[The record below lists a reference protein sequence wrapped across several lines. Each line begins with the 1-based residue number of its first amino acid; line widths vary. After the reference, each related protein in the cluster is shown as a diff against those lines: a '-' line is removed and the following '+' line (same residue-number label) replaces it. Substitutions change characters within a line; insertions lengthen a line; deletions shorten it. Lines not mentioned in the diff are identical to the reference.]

1 MGILSR
7 LMPWR
12 SPKDP
17 YWEGFVSRA
26 VTDPDNELIPAIKNA
41 PEGRIFPVRSDLPE
55 PGRLASDLAELAA
68 FLGAASMGI
77 AKLDPAHLLA
87 DGTADGLDEAG
98 RAELLATYP
107 LVVMCTVHAEYDPAV
122 EKGIGGQHPVQES
135 AAINFSLSAYMR
147 ELGYHS
153 TVRPVDAVAVA
164 VAAGLGWAGAGGKL
178 GTKKHGTHVYVGDGV
193 LTDLPLALGV
203 PGA

>member
-17 YWEGFVSRA
+17 YWEGFISRPVA
-26 VTDPDNELIPAIKNA
+26 DPDNELIPAIKNA

-55 PGRLASDLAELAA
+55 PGRLSRDLAEFAT

-77 AKLDPAHLLA
+77 AKLERAHLPASDDDA
-87 DGTADGLDEAG
+87 DK
-98 RAELLATYP
+98 LLAKYT
-107 LVVMCTVHAEYDPAV
+107 LVVMCTVHAEHDPAI

-135 AAINFSLSAYMR
+135 ASINFSLSAYMR
-147 ELGYHS
+147 ELGYAS
-153 TVRPVDAVAVA
+153 TVRSVDAVAVA
-164 VAAGLGWAGAGGKL
+164 VAAGLGNADASGKL
-178 GTKKHGTHVYVGDGV
+178 VTKEHGTHVYVGDGV
-193 LTDLPLALGV
+193 LTDLPLALGQ
-203 PGA
+203 PGR

>member
-17 YWEGFVSRA
+17 YWEGFISRP
-26 VTDPDNELIPAIKNA
+26 VVDPDNELIPAIKNA

-55 PGRLASDLAELAA
+55 PGRLSRDLAEFAT

-77 AKLDPAHLLA
+77 AKLERAPLPA
-87 DGTADGLDEAG
+87 DGDDDADK
-98 RAELLATYP
+98 LLATYAF
-107 LVVMCTVHAEYDPAV
+107 VVMCTVHAEHDPAI

-135 AAINFSLSAYMR
+135 ASINFSLSAYMR
-147 ELGYHS
+147 ELGYAS
-153 TVRPVDAVAVA
+153 TVHPVEAVAVA
-164 VAAGLGWAGAGGKL
+164 VAAGLGRADTGGRL
-178 GTKKHGTHVYVGDGV
+178 VTKKQGTHVYAGDGV

-203 PGA
+203 PRP

>member
-12 SPKDP
+12 TPRDP
-17 YWEGFVSRA
+17 YWEGFISRPMA
-26 VTDPDNELIPAIKNA
+26 DPDNELIPAIKNA

-55 PGRLASDLAELAA
+55 PGRLARDLAEFAR

-77 AKLDPAHLLA
+77 AKLDPVFLPE
-87 DGTADGLDEAG
+87 GGAG
-98 RAELLATYP
+98 RDELLATYT
-107 LVVMCTVHAEYDPAV
+107 LVVMCTVHAEHDPAI
-122 EKGIGGQHPVQES
+122 EKGMGGQHPVQES
-135 AAINFSLSAYMR
+135 ASVNFSLSAYMR
-147 ELGYHS
+147 ELGYAS

-164 VAAGLGWAGAGGKL
+164 VAAGLGRTDASGKL
-178 GTKKHGTHVYVGDGV
+178 LTKEHGIHVYVGDGV

-203 PGA
+203 PRL

>member
-17 YWEGFVSRA
+17 YWEGFISRP
-26 VTDPDNELIPAIKNA
+26 VVDPDNELIPAIKNA

-55 PGRLASDLAELAA
+55 PGRLSRDLAEFAT

-77 AKLDPAHLLA
+77 AKLERAHLPA
-87 DGTADGLDEAG
+87 DGGDDADK
-98 RAELLATYP
+98 LLATYA
-107 LVVMCTVHAEYDPAV
+107 LVVMCTVHAEHDPAI

-135 AAINFSLSAYMR
+135 ASINFSLSAYMR
-147 ELGYHS
+147 ELGYAS
-153 TVRPVDAVAVA
+153 TVHPVDAVAVA
-164 VAAGLGWAGAGGKL
+164 VAAGLGTTGAGGKL
-178 GTKKHGTHVYVGDGV
+178 GTKEHGTHVYVGDGV

-203 PGA
+203 PRS

>member
-17 YWEGFVSRA
+17 YWEGFISRP
-26 VTDPDNELIPAIKNA
+26 VVDPDNELIPAIKNA

-55 PGRLASDLAELAA
+55 PGRLSRDLAEFAT

-77 AKLDPAHLLA
+77 AKLERAHLPAEGDDDA
-87 DGTADGLDEAG
+87 DK
-98 RAELLATYP
+98 LLATYA
-107 LVVMCTVHAEYDPAV
+107 LVVMCTVHAEHDPAI
-122 EKGIGGQHPVQES
+122 EKGIGGQHAVQES
-135 AAINFSLSAYMR
+135 ASINFSLSAYMR
-147 ELGYHS
+147 ELGYAS

-164 VAAGLGWAGAGGKL
+164 VAAGLGTTGAGGKL
-178 GTKKHGTHVYVGDGV
+178 VTKEHGAHVYVGDGV
-193 LTDLPLALGV
+193 LTDLPLAPGV
-203 PGA
+203 PRP